1 MLAITKVKNEIESN
15 KNFRS
20 LLEVLKSIAVAQF
33 RALEKKLKNFDPFDR
48 VLDSFLQQFNP
59 SLLEHPFLQT
69 SACPGAV
76 VAVTSDQGLLGGMNR
91 GVVTRAISLM
101 KSGRDELIIVGER
114 GQIYARDSRVPFT
127 AFPGIRDE
135 EKSSQVLALRNY
147 VFGKAAAGQT
157 GSLSVVFPRALS
169 LSNQRVETIPLLP
182 YTGGSSQPSSPNVQ
196 LSEMILESTPAR
208 MLEYL
213 VLLRIGH
220 KLSEVFSMS
229 RLAEFGARYM
239 HLEESSQKIEQVN
252 QKLRLRYFRLRHEVI
267 DQSMRELFSA
277 RSLYAG

>member
-1 MLAITKVKNEIESN
+1 MLAITKVKNEIEFN

-33 RALEKKLKNFDPFDR
+33 HVLEKKLRDFDSFDR
-48 VLDSFLQQFNP
+48 VLDNFLQQFNP
-59 SLLEHPFLQT
+59 KILEHPFLHT
-69 SACPGAV
+69 NDGPGTV
-76 VAVTSDQGLLGGMNR
+76 VAVTSDQGLLGGMNMR
-91 GVVTRAISLM
+91 VVTNAINLM
-101 KSGRDELIIVGER
+101 KSGRDELIIVGDR

-127 AFPGIRDE
+127 AYPGIRDE
-135 EKSSQVLALRNY
+135 EASSQVLALRDY
-147 VFGKAAAGQT
+147 VFGKAMAGER

-182 YTGGSSQPSSPNVQ
+182 YATGTQASSSNVH

-220 KLSEVFSMS
+220 KLSEVFRMS
-229 RLAEFGARYM
+229 RLAELGARYM
-239 HLEESSQKIEQVN
+239 HLEENSQKIEQVN
-252 QKLRLRYFRLRHEVI
+252 QKLKLRYFRLRHEII